1 MAILIDHPH
10 HQTLKIQTSVGKSG
24 SSDPWSKAKPSKD
37 LKLYKILQLYQQK
50 IPNGIA
56 GSGNKNNLLSWIPY
70 SGDKYDE
77 FKCGGYQSRVLNF
90 LDSLKFSDDPEKRA
104 LLDEWD
110 YGPIEA
116 YWGGHQAVVI
126 YPKGTDW
133 VDSGIV
139 LDPWVSQKPKA
150 YTIHGWAGMFSEGT
164 FHGIRGSSV
173 YEGTPEY
180 PTVGGDYVNPNNKKR
195 SQEEKDFL
203 KNLPAEKK
211 KIYEKLTEDQRSA
224 WLKAKIAEQ
233 NKNGRAM
240 GYSPVNLYMEDEVGK
255 ISGFPDGIA
264 TWEIPDISVRR
275 FPLDDGTYWT
285 EIEYPLDGSYN
296 LVVEGTSE
304 GNADVFMGYEMDDNA
319 SRSVYKYHMKVVS
332 GQRLEELA
340 DFKGGSLSSDSKSIE
355 PEEIQEIYQSW
366 LDSKPKIAP
375 PPEYEVD
382 FEDASESDAPPAKGE
397 GTSTV
402 TPEHES
408 KVIFDNSNTGRVDNN
423 PSCIPSFSITEPH
436 MITYID
442 TYHWNFGS
450 GTTAGGTISLRSD
463 DDTEYG
469 PWQSEGQP
477 GMNNVPNAWW
487 KAHPNEVIPAGTYEI
502 LDSDKG
508 TWSQNSASGGCG
520 FCKVEGYANQSLPSN
535 LVRRFALNEPV
546 S

>member
-1 MAILIDHPH
+1 VAVDGNFDRSSSSSDS
-10 HQTLKIQTSVGKSG
+10 QNTDKVGKSG

-37 LKLYKILQLYQQK
+37 LKLYKIMQLYQQK

-203 KNLPAEKK
+203 KNLPVEKK

-285 EIEYPLDGSYN
+285 EIEYPLD
-296 LVVEGTSE
+296 
-304 GNADVFMGYEMDDNA
+304 
-319 SRSVYKYHMKVVS
+319 
-332 GQRLEELA
+332 
-340 DFKGGSLSSDSKSIE
+340 
-355 PEEIQEIYQSW
+355 
-366 LDSKPKIAP
+366 
-375 PPEYEVD
+375 
-382 FEDASESDAPPAKGE
+382 
-397 GTSTV
+397 
-402 TPEHES
+402 
-408 KVIFDNSNTGRVDNN
+408 
-423 PSCIPSFSITEPH
+423 
-436 MITYID
+436 
-442 TYHWNFGS
+442 
-450 GTTAGGTISLRSD
+450 
-463 DDTEYG
+463 
-469 PWQSEGQP
+469 
-477 GMNNVPNAWW
+477 
-487 KAHPNEVIPAGTYEI
+487 
-502 LDSDKG
+502 
-508 TWSQNSASGGCG
+508 
-520 FCKVEGYANQSLPSN
+520 
-535 LVRRFALNEPV
+535 
-546 S
+546 